1 MHVFGLRDGR
11 ADEEEGRRAN
21 KLEDF
26 LELTLSIRSA
36 AAAAAGKSLGSS
48 PGFLSAAQPLN
59 YGIIYKQPANKTKRR
74 PILIAFADALA
85 LEREESAELAG
96 CA

>member
-36 AAAAAGKSLGSS
+36 AAAAGKSLGSS

-59 YGIIYKQPANKTKRR
+59 YGIK
-74 PILIAFADALA
+74 
-85 LEREESAELAG
+85 
-96 CA
+96 